1 MKRIFTDVD
10 PVLSGFV
17 ESLLDNAG
25 IECTVRNQYL
35 GGGVGELPV
44 NECWPEVWVLDDAD
58 ASAAAEIIE
67 RALEKR
73 ATAASAWDCGQCGEH
88 LEGQFALC
96 WNCGAARD

>member
-17 ESLLDNAG
+17 ESLLENAG

-44 NECWPEVWVLDDAD
+44 NECWPEIWVLDDAD
-58 ASAAAEIIE
+58 EAAAAEIIE

-73 ATAASAWDCGQCGEH
+73 ATAASAWTCPECGEH
-88 LEGQFALC
+88 LEGQFAQC
-96 WNCGAARD
+96 WKCGVLRD

>member
-35 GGGVGELPV
+35 SGGVGELPV
-44 NECWPEVWVLDDAD
+44 NECWPEVWVLHDAD
-58 ASAAAEIIE
+58 ADTAAEIIE
-67 RALEKR
+67 RALKKQP
-73 ATAASAWDCGQCGEH
+73 TANAWNCPQCEEQ
-88 LEGQFALC
+88 LEGQFAQC
-96 WNCGAARD
+96 WKCGALCD